1 MDKKGRQRAE
11 VYQYFLIPLML
22 IIGLIEE
29 LDIRGNTLIPFLL
42 LLLVVTVSFRGN
54 RRRLQEAT
62 VQLLAVISYA
72 FVDVKVPISEN
83 TCSDFTVSWV

>member
-72 FVDVKVPISEN
+72 FVDV
-83 TCSDFTVSWV
+83 

>member
-42 LLLVVTVSFRGN
+42 LFLVVTVSFRGN

-72 FVDVKVPISEN
+72 FVDV
-83 TCSDFTVSWV
+83 